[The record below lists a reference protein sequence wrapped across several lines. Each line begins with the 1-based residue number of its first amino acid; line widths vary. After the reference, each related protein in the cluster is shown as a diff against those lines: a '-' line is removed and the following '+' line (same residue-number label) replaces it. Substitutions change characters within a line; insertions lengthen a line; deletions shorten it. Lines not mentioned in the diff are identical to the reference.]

1 MLAGMSGSA
10 EASLVASTMV
20 LKKSIDVEQN
30 MMAKLFGQTAD
41 INMQTPNIEAPTR
54 ITNPT
59 QFIQNEAL
67 KLGKLDIYAWIYPN

>member
-10 EASLVASTMV
+10 EASLVASTMA
-20 LKKSIDVEQN
+20 LKKSMDIEQS

-41 INMQTPNIEAPTR
+41 INMQTPDKEASAG

-67 KLGKLDIYAWIYPN
+67 KLGKLDIYA

>member
-30 MMAKLFGQTAD
+30 MMVKLFGQTAD
-41 INMQTPNIEAPTR
+41 INM
-54 ITNPT
+54 
-59 QFIQNEAL
+59 
-67 KLGKLDIYAWIYPN
+67 

>member
-41 INMQTPNIEAPTR
+41 INMQTQNIEASAR

-59 QFIQNEAL
+59 QFVQNEAL
-67 KLGKLDIYAWIYPN
+67 KLGKLDIYA

>member
-30 MMAKLFGQTAD
+30 MMAKLFGQTED

-67 KLGKLDIYAWIYPN
+67 KLGKLDIYA

>member
-30 MMAKLFGQTAD
+30 MMAKLFGQTVD
-41 INMQTPNIEAPTR
+41 NMQTPNIEAPTR

-67 KLGKLDIYAWIYPN
+67 KLGKLDIYA

>member
-41 INMQTPNIEAPTR
+41 TNMQTPNIEAPAR

>member
-30 MMAKLFGQTAD
+30 MMAKLFGQTED

>member
-41 INMQTPNIEAPTR
+41 INMQTQNIEAYAR

-59 QFIQNEAL
+59 QFVQNEAL
-67 KLGKLDIYAWIYPN
+67 KLGKLDIYA

>member
-1 MLAGMSGSA
+1 MLAGMNGSA
-10 EASLVASTMV
+10 EASLVASTMA
-20 LKKSIDVEQN
+20 LKKSMDIEQS

-41 INMQTPNIEAPTR
+41 INMQTPDKEASAR

-67 KLGKLDIYAWIYPN
+67 KLGKLDIYA

>member
-1 MLAGMSGSA
+1 MLAGMNGSA
-10 EASLVASTMV
+10 EASLVASTMA
-20 LKKSIDVEQN
+20 LKKSMDIEQS

-41 INMQTPNIEAPTR
+41 VNMQTPNKEAPEG

-67 KLGKLDIYAWIYPN
+67 KLGKLDIYA

>member
-1 MLAGMSGSA
+1 MLAGMNGSA
-10 EASLVASTMV
+10 EVSLVASTMV
-20 LKKSIDVEQN
+20 LKKSMDIEQS

-41 INMQTPNIEAPTR
+41 INMQTPNKEVPAG

-67 KLGKLDIYAWIYPN
+67 KLGKLDIYA

>member
-10 EASLVASTMV
+10 EVSLVASTMAF
-20 LKKSIDVEQN
+20 KKSMDIEQS

-41 INMQTPNIEAPTR
+41 INMQTPNIEAPEG

-67 KLGKLDIYAWIYPN
+67 KLGKLDIYA

>member
-20 LKKSIDVEQN
+20 LKKSIDIEQN

-41 INMQTPNIEAPTR
+41 INMQTPNIEVPAR

-67 KLGKLDIYAWIYPN
+67 KLGKLDIYA

>member
-10 EASLVASTMV
+10 EASLVASTMA
-20 LKKSIDVEQN
+20 LKKSMDIEQS

-41 INMQTPNIEAPTR
+41 INMQTPNKEVPAG

-67 KLGKLDIYAWIYPN
+67 KLGKLDIYA

>member
-10 EASLVASTMV
+10 EASLVASTMA
-20 LKKSIDVEQN
+20 LKKSMDIEQS

-41 INMQTPNIEAPTR
+41 VNMQTPDKEASAR

-59 QFIQNEAL
+59 QFIQNKAL
-67 KLGKLDIYAWIYPN
+67 KLGKLDIYA

>member
-30 MMAKLFGQTAD
+30 MMAKLFGQIAD
-41 INMQTPNIEAPTR
+41 INMQTLNVEASAR

-67 KLGKLDIYAWIYPN
+67 KLGKLDIYA

>member
-30 MMAKLFGQTAD
+30 MVAKLFGQTAD
-41 INMQTPNIEAPTR
+41 TNMQTPNIEAPAR

-67 KLGKLDIYAWIYPN
+67 KLGKLDIYA

>member
-41 INMQTPNIEAPTR
+41 NMQTPNIEVPTR

-67 KLGKLDIYAWIYPN
+67 KLGKLDIYA

>member
-30 MMAKLFGQTAD
+30 MMAKLFGQTTD

-59 QFIQNEAL
+59 QFVQNEAL
-67 KLGKLDIYAWIYPN
+67 KLGKLDIYA

>member
-10 EASLVASTMV
+10 EASLVASTMA
-20 LKKSIDVEQN
+20 LKKSMDIEQS

-41 INMQTPNIEAPTR
+41 INMQTPDKEASAG

-67 KLGKLDIYAWIYPN
+67 KLGKLDVYA

>member
-41 INMQTPNIEAPTR
+41 NMQTPNIEAPTR

-59 QFIQNEAL
+59 QFVQNEAL
-67 KLGKLDIYAWIYPN
+67 KLGKLDIYA

>member
-41 INMQTPNIEAPTR
+41 NMQTPNIEASAR

-67 KLGKLDIYAWIYPN
+67 KLGKLDIYA

>member
-30 MMAKLFGQTAD
+30 MMAKLFSQTAD
-41 INMQTPNIEAPTR
+41 NMQTPNIEAPTR
-54 ITNPT
+54 IINPT

-67 KLGKLDIYAWIYPN
+67 KLGKLDIYA

>member
-10 EASLVASTMV
+10 EASLVVSTMV

-30 MMAKLFGQTAD
+30 MMAKLLGQTAD
-41 INMQTPNIEAPTR
+41 INTQTPNIEAPAR

-67 KLGKLDIYAWIYPN
+67 KRGKLDIYAWIYPN

>member
-1 MLAGMSGSA
+1 MLVGMNGSA
-10 EASLVASTMV
+10 EVSLVASTMA
-20 LKKSIDVEQN
+20 LKKSMDIEQS

-41 INMQTPNIEAPTR
+41 INMQTPDKEASAG

-67 KLGKLDIYAWIYPN
+67 KLGKLDIYA